1 MIIENMGQLKR
12 SDRSRIRK
20 IDNTYYL
27 VAGKDCYQINE
38 IGALIINAVGKDI
51 TIEAVSKKLSVMYN
65 NPSIEN
71 IYSDVQ
77 EFINFIIEKKIVEGP
92 ACEEMMNT

>member
-1 MIIENMGQLKR
+1 MTIENMSQLKR

-20 IDNTYYL
+20 IDNSYYL
-27 VAGKDCYQINE
+27 VSGKDCYQINE

-51 TIEAVSKKLSVMYN
+51 TIEAVSKKLSIMYN

>member
-1 MIIENMGQLKR
+1 MTIENMSQLKR

-20 IDNTYYL
+20 IDNSYYL
-27 VAGKDCYQINE
+27 VSGKDCYQINE